1 MDVAINPD
9 FSQVET
15 DDPQVTA
22 NQRFEVF
29 FPERHPFFLENA
41 SFFQTPIN
49 LFFTRRI
56 ADPQFGVRLTGKS
69 GREVP
74 IGDPIHGR
82 RAKFGV
88 LRINR
93 DISRESTIGMIYTD
107 REFLGSY
114 NRVAGVDARIKLN
127 PNWVVSMQ
135 AVTASTQ
142 FLDGTHTGGPA
153 YDVEVEQEGRKM
165 HTRFAFNDR
174 SPGFDTLTGFLPG
187 ASRRSFRGRR
197 RSPKCDCGPTSATSD
212 TPHAT
217 ASARKGNF

>member
-9 FSQVET
+9 FSQVES

-29 FPERHPFFLENA
+29 FP
-41 SFFQTPIN
+41 
-49 LFFTRRI
+49 
-56 ADPQFGVRLTGKS
+56 DPQFGVRLTGKS
-69 GREVP
+69 GPYAIGALMADDQSPGREVP
-74 IGDPIHGR
+74 FGDPIDGR

-165 HTRFAFNDR
+165 RTRFAFNDR

-187 ASRRSFRGRR
+187 ASRRSFR
-197 RSPKCDCGPTSATSD
+197 
-212 TPHAT
+212 
-217 ASARKGNF
+217 KGNF